1 MNLTGFK
8 SSGSTEGS
16 LKIPWWT
23 RGDTNAFFGL
33 GFNILVNVLTLTSLL
48 IFVVQLP
55 AVEVLGT
62 VLPALGIAMLVGNI
76 YYTILARR
84 LARRENRTD
93 VTALPYG
100 PSVPHMFIVVF
111 VIMLPI
117 FLTTGDPVRA
127 WEAGLAWAFVIGV
140 IVLIG
145 AFIGPFIRKITPRAA
160 MLGTL
165 AGISLTFISMR
176 PAAQIW
182 EAAWIGLPVLGIILV
197 GFFTNIRLPG
207 GIPVGLAAL
216 LVGTAIGWIG
226 GYMSVPDVQ
235 EAVSQIAVAIPT
247 FHFDMLFTGLGNLAP
262 LLATAIPLGVYNFAE
277 AMSNVESAAAAGDS
291 YNLRSVL
298 LADGSGA
305 IIGAALGSPFPPA
318 VYIGHPGWK
327 AAGGRTSYSMA
338 SGILIAVLCF
348 AGLFGVLNTVLP
360 IPAIVPI
367 LLYIGL
373 LIGAQAFQSV
383 PKIQAAAVVAAILPN
398 LASWGTGLIDNAL
411 AAAGTTAAQVGDAAL
426 DQRRA
431 GLQRAEDPR
440 RGRRAGRHG
449 ARLHRGVHPDAQV
462 LRLGDRR
469 RRRRGA
475 QLDRVDPRQRGRLGR
490 AARGGARLRHA
501 RNRAG
506 RLCLLPAQRR
516 GAGRSAGGQRAGNG
530 GLTPTSPPAW
540 TIAPEPQRLRRDG
553 ASPRGAS

>member
-1 MNLTGFK
+1 MSLLKPRSALPEESPSASSDTPSLNL
-8 SSGSTEGS
+8 
-16 LKIPWWT
+16 PWWT
-23 RGDTNAFFGL
+23 KGDTNAFFGL

-48 IFVVQLP
+48 IFVVQVP
-55 AVEVLGT
+55 TRDVLGT
-62 VLPALGIAMLVGNI
+62 VLPALGIAMLAGNI

-84 LARRENRTD
+84 LARRENRLD

-117 FLTTGDPVRA
+117 YLATKDPVQA
-127 WEAGLAWAFVIGV
+127 WQAGLAWAFVIGV

-145 AFIGPFIRKITPRAA
+145 AFIGPFIRRITPRAA

-176 PAAQIW
+176 PAGQIW
-182 EAAWIGLPVLGIILV
+182 AVAWIGLPVLGIILV

-207 GIPVGLAAL
+207 GIPIGLAAL

-226 GYMSVPDVQ
+226 GYMSVPDVSA
-235 EAVSQIAVAIPT
+235 AVKEIAIAVPT
-247 FHFDMLFTGLGNLAP
+247 LHVGMLASGLGQLAP

-277 AMSNVESAAAAGDS
+277 AMSNVESASAAGDS

-327 AAGGRTSYSMA
+327 ATGGRTSYSMG
-338 SGILIAVLCF
+338 SGIFIAVLCF
-348 AGLFGVLNTVLP
+348 LGLFGVLTTLLP

-373 LIGAQAFQSV
+373 LIGAQAFQSTPRV
-383 PKIQAAAVVAAILPN
+383 QAAAVVAAILPN

-411 AAAGTTAAQVGDAAL
+411 AAAGTSADKVGEEALTNAGLVYQGLKILGEGAVLAGMVLGSIVAFIMMRKFVSSALAAALGGVLSWIGLIHASEVSWAAQPSVAL
-426 DQRRA
+426 GYA
-431 GLQRAEDPR
+431 MLA
-440 RGRRAGRHG
+440 
-449 ARLHRGVHPDAQV
+449 VV
-462 LRLGDRR
+462 LL
-469 RRRRGA
+469 A
-475 QLDRVDPRQRGRLGR
+475 F
-490 AARGGARLRHA
+490 AY
-501 RNRAG
+501 RNRSESAVPEEDD
-506 RLCLLPAQRR
+506 PADL
-516 GAGRSAGGQRAGNG
+516 ADPVVAEA
-530 GLTPTSPPAW
+530 
-540 TIAPEPQRLRRDG
+540 
-553 ASPRGAS
+553 

>member
-1 MNLTGFK
+1 MSIKIPTQRTK
-8 SSGSTEGS
+8 SSGAAEQFNV
-16 LKIPWWT
+16 PWWT

-33 GFNILVNVLTLTSLL
+33 AFNILVNVLTLTALL
-48 IFVVQLP
+48 IYVVKVP
-55 AVEVLGT
+55 PEMVLGK
-62 VLPALGIAMLVGNI
+62 VLPALGIALIVGNV
-76 YYTILARR
+76 YYTFLARR
-84 LARRENRTD
+84 LARRERRLD
-93 VTALPYG
+93 VTAMPYG

-117 FLTTGDPVRA
+117 YLSSGDPIKA

-226 GYMSVPDVQ
+226 GYMSVPDVSAAVQ
-235 EAVSQIAVAIPT
+235 EIAIAVPT
-247 FHFDMLFTGLGNLAP
+247 FHLGMLASGLGQLTP

-277 AMSNVESAAAAGDS
+277 ALSNVESASAAGDS

-298 LADGSGA
+298 IADGSGA

-327 AAGGRTSYSMA
+327 ATGGRTSYSMG
-338 SGILIAVLCF
+338 SGIFIAVLCF
-348 AGLFGVLNTVLP
+348 LGLFGVLTTLLP

-373 LIGAQAFQSV
+373 LIGAQAFQEV
-383 PKIQAAAVVAAILPN
+383 PRAHAAAVVAAILPN

-411 AAAGTTAAQVGDAAL
+411 AAAGTSTDKVGEEALASAGLVYSGLKILGEGAALAGMVLGSIVAFILMHRFWSSAIAAAVGAVLSWIGLIHASEVAWAAQPEVALGYAFLAAVLCGFAVHRRGTEVTAAPIEEDVP
-426 DQRRA
+426 
-431 GLQRAEDPR
+431 AE
-440 RGRRAGRHG
+440 
-449 ARLHRGVHPDAQV
+449 
-462 LRLGDRR
+462 
-469 RRRRGA
+469 
-475 QLDRVDPRQRGRLGR
+475 
-490 AARGGARLRHA
+490 
-501 RNRAG
+501 
-506 RLCLLPAQRR
+506 
-516 GAGRSAGGQRAGNG
+516 
-530 GLTPTSPPAW
+530 T
-540 TIAPEPQRLRRDG
+540 
-553 ASPRGAS
+553 

>member
-1 MNLTGFK
+1 MNLTRTD
-8 SSGSTEGS
+8 SERPVSA

-48 IFVVQLP
+48 IFVVQVP
-55 AVEVLGT
+55 SADVLGT

-76 YYTILARR
+76 YYTFLARR
-84 LARRENRTD
+84 LARKESRTD

-117 FLTTGDPVRA
+117 FLATKDPVQA

-145 AFIGPFIRKITPRAA
+145 AFVGPFIRKITPRAA

-226 GYMSVPDVQ
+226 GYMSVPDVK
-235 EAVSQIAVAIPT
+235 EAVSDIAVGLPT
-247 FHFDMLFTGLGNLAP
+247 LHFDMLFNGLSDLAP

-327 AAGGRTSYSMA
+327 ASGGRASYSMA
-338 SGILIAVLCF
+338 SGVLIALLCF
-348 AGLFGVLNTVLP
+348 LGLFGVLATLLP

-383 PKIQAAAVVAAILPN
+383 PRIQAAAVVAAILPN
-398 LASWGTGLIDNAL
+398 LASWGTGLMDNAL
-411 AAAGTTAAQVGDAAL
+411 AAAGTTADQVGEAAL
-426 DQRRA
+426 TDA
-431 GLQRAEDPR
+431 GLVYGGLKILGEGAVL
-440 RGRRAGRHG
+440 AGMVLGSIVAFILMHRFWSSAIAAGVG
-449 ARLHRGVHPDAQV
+449 AVLSWIGLIHASEVAWAAQPEVALGYAMLAIVLCGFALH
-462 LRLGDRR
+462 
-469 RRRRGA
+469 RRGA
-475 QLDRVDPRQRGRLGR
+475 EIP
-490 AARGGARLRHA
+490 A
-501 RNRAG
+501 
-506 RLCLLPAQRR
+506 LPVEEAV
-516 GAGRSAGGQRAGNG
+516 
-530 GLTPTSPPAW
+530 PAE
-540 TIAPEPQRLRRDG
+540 T
-553 ASPRGAS
+553 

>member
-1 MNLTGFK
+1 MNLTRLD
-8 SSGSTEGS
+8 SAERPVAA

-48 IFVVQLP
+48 IFVVQVP
-55 AVEVLGT
+55 SADVLGT

-76 YYTILARR
+76 YYTFLARR

-117 FLTTGDPVRA
+117 FLATKDPVQA

-145 AFIGPFIRKITPRAA
+145 AFVGPFIRKITPRAA

-226 GYMSVPDVQ
+226 GYMSVPDVK
-235 EAVSQIAVAIPT
+235 EAVSDIAVGLPT
-247 FHFDMLFTGLGNLAP
+247 LHFDMLFHGLSDLAP

-327 AAGGRTSYSMA
+327 ASGGRASYSMA
-338 SGILIAVLCF
+338 SGVLIALLCF
-348 AGLFGVLNTVLP
+348 LGLFGVLATLLP

-383 PKIQAAAVVAAILPN
+383 PRIQAAAVVAAILPN
-398 LASWGTGLIDNAL
+398 LASWGTGLMDNAL
-411 AAAGTTAAQVGDAAL
+411 AAAGTTADKVGESAL
-426 DQRRA
+426 TDA
-431 GLQRAEDPR
+431 GLVYSGLKILGEGAVLAGMVLGSIVAFILMHRFWSSAIAAGVGAVLSWIGLIHASEVAWAAQPEVALGYAFLAAVLCGFAVHR
-440 RGRRAGRHG
+440 RGTE
-449 ARLHRGVHPDAQV
+449 VT
-462 LRLGDRR
+462 
-469 RRRRGA
+469 
-475 QLDRVDPRQRGRLGR
+475 
-490 AARGGARLRHA
+490 AAPIEEDV
-501 RNRAG
+501 
-506 RLCLLPAQRR
+506 PAE
-516 GAGRSAGGQRAGNG
+516 
-530 GLTPTSPPAW
+530 T
-540 TIAPEPQRLRRDG
+540 
-553 ASPRGAS
+553 

>member
-8 SSGSTEGS
+8 SSTSEDS

-23 RGDTNAFFGL
+23 RGETNAFFGL

-48 IFVVQLP
+48 IFVVQIP
-55 AVEVLGT
+55 ATMVLGT
-62 VLPALGIAMLVGNI
+62 VLPALGIAMLAGNI
-76 YYTILARR
+76 YYTFLARR
-84 LARRENRTD
+84 LSRRENRTD

-117 FLTTGDPVRA
+117 FLTTGDPLRA

-145 AFIGPFIRKITPRAA
+145 AFVGPFIRKITPRAA

-235 EAVSQIAVAIPT
+235 QAVSDIAIAVPSL
-247 FHFDMLFTGLGNLAP
+247 HFDMLFNGLSNLAP

-298 LADGSGA
+298 LADGAGA
-305 IIGAALGSPFPPA
+305 IIGSALGSPFPPA

-327 AAGGRTSYSMA
+327 AAGGRGSYSMA

-348 AGLFGVLNTVLP
+348 LGLFGVLNTVLP

-383 PKIQAAAVVAAILPN
+383 PRIQAAAVVAAILPN

-426 DQRRA
+426 GNA
-431 GLQRAEDPR
+431 GLVYQGLKTLGEGAVLAGMVLGSIVAFILMRKFYASAIAAAVGAALSWIGLIHAAEVSWAADPQVALGYAMLAIVLCAFAFNR
-440 RGRRAGRHG
+440 RGQDDS
-449 ARLHRGVHPDAQV
+449 VT
-462 LRLGDRR
+462 
-469 RRRRGA
+469 
-475 QLDRVDPRQRGRLGR
+475 
-490 AARGGARLRHA
+490 AAEEM
-501 RNRAG
+501 
-506 RLCLLPAQRR
+506 PAE
-516 GAGRSAGGQRAGNG
+516 A
-530 GLTPTSPPAW
+530 
-540 TIAPEPQRLRRDG
+540 
-553 ASPRGAS
+553 